1 MGRKSDAW
9 LRERSRDY
17 YRRKALEEGYRS
29 RAAYKLIEAASKRP
43 LLGRGFKILDLGS
56 APGGWLQVA
65 SEKTGRNGLAIGV
78 DKRPIAPFKS
88 RNVKIILMDVKNPQL
103 TSVVLSTA
111 KGKLHTVLSDLSPNI
126 SGVWETDSEVQ
137 MDLAETALRIAVET
151 LKPGGCFFVKLF
163 QGPRTRE
170 FYRSVKNLF
179 EEVSYFKPKASKSR
193 SSEMYIMAISFKP
206 KASTRT

>member
-1 MGRKSDAW
+1 MRRKSGSW

-43 LLGRGFKILDLGS
+43 LLGMGFKVLDLGS

-65 SEKTGRNGLAIGV
+65 SEKVGQSGLAIGV
-78 DKRPIAPFKS
+78 DKRPVTPFKS

-103 TSVVLSTA
+103 PSVVLSA
-111 KGKLHTVLSDLSPNI
+111 AGGRVHTVLSDLSPNI

-137 MDLAETALRIAVET
+137 MDLAEAALRIAVET
-151 LKPGGCFFVKLF
+151 LKLGGCFFVKLF
-163 QGPRTRE
+163 QGPRTGD

-179 EEVSYFKPKASKSR
+179 EEASYFKPKASKPR
-193 SSEMYIMAISFKP
+193 SSEMYIMAVGFKP